1 MVELGE
7 LLPHRMDLEAG
18 GGFDPKLLPAHGGVY
33 AIADGDGRPILMAA
47 CEGLRRVVA
56 ARLSGPG
63 EGPSKRAN
71 LAEVARRVYWT
82 ATFGAFETSLRYH
95 AIARQLYPR
104 DYRERLGFGP
114 AWFIR
119 GDARE
124 PIPRITVV
132 KEYGDDGAA
141 YVGPFATRGDAV
153 DTVGVLEDAFDLCR
167 KYDILRQAP
176 RGQACEYLEMGKCP
190 APCDG
195 RWPMEAYRASIG
207 AAMAF
212 AAGSRAG
219 RIGELDAMMRAAATQ
234 LQFERAAAIR
244 QTMERAR
251 SHFAREAARL
261 AGRLE
266 DFRWLIVQRG
276 GPRSRSEKKMLIKP
290 FFASWRAVI
299 EGAAT
304 TMADLT
310 EAAGSWLARA
320 RTECEAVGDLTERS
334 ERVWCVSHFLFK
346 GNDAPGVFVAA
357 NGGATAEEI
366 VARARKRFLKTERAE
381 SGAGEASATPAGSGG
396 PPDPPQ

>member
-1 MVELGE
+1 MGELTE
-7 LLPHRMDLEAG
+7 LLPHRADLAPG
-18 GGFDPKLLPAHGGVY
+18 GGFDSKSLPAHGGVY
-33 AIADGDGRPILMAA
+33 SITDGDDRPILTAA

-56 ARLSGPG
+56 ARLAGPG

-71 LAEVARRVYWT
+71 LAEVARRVYWIE
-82 ATFGAFETSLRYH
+82 TFGAFETSLRYH
-95 AIARQLYPR
+95 AIARRLYPR
-104 DYRERLGFGP
+104 DYRERLAFGP

-124 PIPRITVV
+124 AAPRITVV

-195 RWPMEAYRASIG
+195 RWPMEAYRASVA

-212 AAGSRAG
+212 AAGSRAE
-219 RIGELDAMMRAAATQ
+219 RLGELDGLMRSAAGEQ
-234 LQFERAAAIR
+234 RFERAAAIR
-244 QTMERAR
+244 QTIERTQ
-251 SHFAREAARL
+251 SHFGRPGMRL

-266 DFRWLIVQRG
+266 DFRWLILQRG
-276 GPRSRSEKKMLIKP
+276 GPRSRLEKRLLIRP
-290 FFASWRAVI
+290 FFASREAVA
-299 EGAAT
+299 EGPAT
-304 TMADLT
+304 TMAELPGVV
-310 EAAGSWLARA
+310 GSWLTRLG
-320 RTECEAVGDLTERS
+320 TVSEPDGDVTERS

-346 GNDAPGVFVAA
+346 GDEAPGLFVAA
-357 NGGATAEEI
+357 NRGATAEEL
-366 VARARKRFLKTERAE
+366 VQKSRERFLKAE
-381 SGAGEASATPAGSGG
+381 KAGAAATTADSAV
-396 PPDPPQ
+396 PPDPPR